1 MAAEIETVIGLII
14 AISGLI
20 GVTGGL
26 IGKFMQF
33 KRQVLKREDEIDDK
47 VIWAADQISKTDDW
61 VLENQATMTTIGNV
75 ITMLSP
81 QAKQV
86 LQDKGVD
93 INNLTAEINK
103 IKTELK
109 KIEDIR
115 LSEVGVKT
123 NIEKAGT

>member
-1 MAAEIETVIGLII
+1 MAAEIEAVIGLII

-26 IGKFMQF
+26 IGKFVQF

-103 IKTELK
+103 IKEELK

-115 LSEVGVKT
+115 IGEVGVKT